1 VAGLSAVPNGY
12 EARVTRTPDPEARDA
27 AASLAPYRDISGSRR
42 AHDPWVRRGLLL
54 VLALL
59 VLAALLNRFGQ
70 EPMTSN
76 AAAPAAA
83 LEVQSPDNLRGGL
96 IFQARFTIT
105 AREHLARPTLILE
118 RGWFESMSVNSIV
131 PDAAQQDTRGGR
143 LRLTYPSLAAGSSR
157 VVWIYFQV
165 NPTNLG
171 QRSQDV
177 VLADGSRQLA
187 AVRRSVTV
195 WP

>member
-1 VAGLSAVPNGY
+1 MA
-12 EARVTRTPDPEARDA
+12 DA
-27 AASLAPYRDISGSRR
+27 AESLAPYREISGTGR
-42 AHDPWVRRGLLL
+42 ARDPWARRG
-54 VLALL
+54 VLCVLGLL

-70 EPMTSN
+70 HPVTSD

-105 AREHLARPTLILE
+105 ARAHLTKPTLILE
-118 RGWFESMSVNSIV
+118 RGWLESMSINSIV
-131 PDAAQQDTRGGR
+131 PDAAVQDARDGR

-157 VVWIYFQV
+157 VIWIYFQV

-171 QRSQDV
+171 QRSEDV
-177 VLADGSRQLA
+177 VLADGGRELA
-187 AVRRSVTV
+187 IVHRSVTV

>member
-1 VAGLSAVPNGY
+1 MAG
-12 EARVTRTPDPEARDA
+12 A
-27 AASLAPYRDISGSRR
+27 AAESLEPYRDISGSRR

-54 VLALL
+54 VHALL

-70 EPMTSN
+70 HPGTSS
-76 AAAPAAA
+76 ASAPAAA
-83 LEVQSPDNLRGGL
+83 LKVQSPDNLRGGL

-105 AREHLARPTLILE
+105 ARERLAKPTLILE

-131 PDAAQQDTRGGR
+131 PDAAQQDARDGR
-143 LRLTYPSLAAGSSR
+143 LHLTSPALAAGSSR

-165 NPTNLG
+165 NPTNVG

-177 VLADGSRQLA
+177 VLADGSRRLA
-187 AVRRSVTV
+187 AIRRSVTV